1 MRSPLSRHSSS
12 SLHERQPCPQPAE
25 GQGQVALTPRACRRL
40 PTWHLA
46 WQPKAPSA
54 SAHGAVGAAAR
65 GTRASK
71 PTDGFVQIHGH
82 AFCHREETH
91 AIGGMTH
98 QPLHAVAGNHLHLGV
113 EHGLE
118 LGLLILVSPA
128 AHTGIAPSLIGNESV
143 FTISPSLVPT
153 AYAAIDTVADETSS
167 SMTRPPSRA
176 VPDTLSPDQTTSSPP
191 I

>member
-1 MRSPLSRHSSS
+1 
-12 SLHERQPCPQPAE
+12 
-25 GQGQVALTPRACRRL
+25 
-40 PTWHLA
+40 
-46 WQPKAPSA
+46 
-54 SAHGAVGAAAR
+54 
-65 GTRASK
+65 
-71 PTDGFVQIHGH
+71 
-82 AFCHREETH
+82 
-91 AIGGMTH
+91 MTH

-128 AHTGIAPSLIGNESV
+128 AHTGIAPSLIGHESV

-167 SMTRPPSRA
+167 SMTRPPSRV

>member
-1 MRSPLSRHSSS
+1 MNASPAPNPQKVRVRSPL
-12 SLHERQPCPQPAE
+12 
-25 GQGQVALTPRACRRL
+25 PRELADVYPRG
-40 PTWHLA
+40 TWHGNRKLLRRRRTVLLEL
-46 WQPKAPSA
+46 P
-54 SAHGAVGAAAR
+54 
-65 GTRASK
+65 
-71 PTDGFVQIHGH
+71 H
-82 AFCHREETH
+82 AGH